1 MKYTRAMINVFR
13 VSPVRILAVAMAMA
27 ACVHGKEAIL
37 FLSAHPDDTDGFA
50 GTAYLLKDKY
60 DVHVVD
66 LTRGERGL
74 GQAGQDD
81 ASTGYRRTQ
90 EEIRAQA
97 YCGTTLHFLK
107 EVDGSAAAGDRPVYE
122 LMKILLEIKPKAV
135 FTHWPIDNHVDHA
148 QCSALMANALRKS
161 GLKPERYFFEEW
173 MRQTRNMVPTYY
185 VDISGVFKHKLKIL
199 SFYEC
204 QNKNN
209 YLLRMTEKRAR
220 WRGKQRVPAVE
231 FAEPFTTW
239 DGRPIKGGVLESLV
253 ETAVAP
259 GAASVDITTEAD
271 LP

>member
-1 MKYTRAMINVFR
+1 MNGSDGMK
-13 VSPVRILAVAMAMA
+13 VRRLAMA
-27 ACVHGKEAIL
+27 AFVAVAAGGAMGKEAVL
-37 FLSAHPDDTDGFA
+37 FLNAHPDDKDGFA
-50 GTAYLLKDKY
+50 GTAYLLKDRY
-60 DVHVVD
+60 DIHVVD
-66 LTRGERGL
+66 LTRGELGL
-74 GQAGQDD
+74 GPAGLKDG
-81 ASTGYRRTQ
+81 STARLRTA
-90 EEIRAQA
+90 EETKAQA
-97 YCGTTLHFLK
+97 YYGGKLHFLS
-107 EVDGSAAAGDRPVYE
+107 EIDGSAAAGDRPAAE
-122 LMKILLEIKPKAV
+122 LAKLLLEIRPRAV
-135 FTHWPIDNHVDHA
+135 FTHWPIDNHADHA
-148 QCSALMANALRKS
+148 QCSAIMANALRKS